1 MFSMSIQNIFEVG
14 SILGSVAVGYGILQ
28 GRVKNLTERVNKLE
42 STTETLSNKIQ
53 DQAVNVVEIK
63 ANMKHVMDSLVVIE
77 NKLDKILLKED

>member
-14 SILGSVAVGYGILQ
+14 SILVSVAVGYGILQ

-63 ANMKHVMDSLVVIE
+63 ANMKHVMDSLVIIE